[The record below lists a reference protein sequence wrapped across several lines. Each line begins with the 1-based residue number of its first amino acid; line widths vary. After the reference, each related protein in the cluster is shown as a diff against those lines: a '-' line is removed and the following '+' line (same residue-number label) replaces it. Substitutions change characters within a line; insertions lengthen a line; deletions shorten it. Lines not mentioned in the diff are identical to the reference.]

1 MAKVFTWKILNKS
14 ADISCVA
21 NDIEE
26 ARCKIL
32 ETIHHIVNTS
42 DTIEAINEM
51 RREFIKEFHST
62 LDDSVVSKE
71 LLRNNLRN
79 KIVHLDEQII
89 NLRNGI
95 KANISIGVKPLS
107 YFTDDLSMV
116 ISTEPIVTEF
126 FPVTL
131 RRDE

>member
-1 MAKVFTWKILNKS
+1 MAKLFTWKILNKG

-51 RREFIKEFHST
+51 RRELIKEFHST
-62 LDDSVVSKE
+62 SDDSVVSKE
-71 LLRNNLRN
+71 LLRN
-79 KIVHLDEQII
+79 KIVDLDEQII

-95 KANISIGVKPLS
+95 KANISIGLKPLS
-107 YFTDDLSMV
+107 YFTCESSFIQMV
-116 ISTEPIVTEF
+116 SITEPTVTEF